1 MALLKSVIA
10 RKKGAS
16 SKASESVWRSSPW
29 KEKKE
34 QAERQVSTHGESS
47 SWQEKRSKPKGKG
60 VHLAKAA
67 LGGETDGAK
76 AEQKQRKKE
85 KNGNYKRII
94 SKTGTRICGG
104 SR

>member
-1 MALLKSVIA
+1 M
-10 RKKGAS
+10 
-16 SKASESVWRSSPW
+16 
-29 KEKKE
+29 
-34 QAERQVSTHGESS
+34 
-47 SWQEKRSKPKGKG
+47 
-60 VHLAKAA
+60 AKAA

-94 SKTGTRICGG
+94 SKTGTRIYSG